1 MFMFVRVEDSAIYS
15 MLLMVLRC
23 RQTCLILL
31 GVLLWYLLVTRV
43 VVKDIENRFSV
54 LHNLSFPSVIYGS
67 IGGGFLGAWC
77 NGRTTDFGSVGKGS
91 TPFVPTI
98 TNIHETNKG
107 LCS

>member
-1 MFMFVRVEDSAIYS
+1 M
-15 MLLMVLRC
+15 
-23 RQTCLILL
+23 
-31 GVLLWYLLVTRV
+31 TRV

-54 LHNLSFPSVIYGS
+54 LHTSSFPSVIYGS
-67 IGGGFLGAWC
+67 IGGGFFGAWC

>member
-1 MFMFVRVEDSAIYS
+1 M
-15 MLLMVLRC
+15 
-23 RQTCLILL
+23 
-31 GVLLWYLLVTRV
+31 TRV

-67 IGGGFLGAWC
+67 SGGGFFGAWC
-77 NGRTTDFGSVGKGS
+77 NGSTTDFGSVGKGS